1 MHCLG
6 LEAAA
11 EMDPLRLDPLRQ
23 LTPLAGSKLYFLLER
38 CLQPAR
44 QFLYL

>member
-1 MHCLG
+1 MDPLRMDP
-6 LEAAA
+6 LRL
-11 EMDPLRLDPLRQ
+11 DPLRLDPLRQ